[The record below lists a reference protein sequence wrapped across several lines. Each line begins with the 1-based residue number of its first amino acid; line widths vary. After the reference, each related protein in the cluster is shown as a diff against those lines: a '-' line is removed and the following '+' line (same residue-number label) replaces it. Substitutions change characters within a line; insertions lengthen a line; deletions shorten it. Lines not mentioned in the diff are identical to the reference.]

1 MSRSHLTTICNWNP
15 AGPGRLPSPAAGP
28 GRRRSGRSAARPRA
42 RPAPPRPGGPARAPS
57 LGHPRGP
64 PRLLVGAG
72 ANSATGRREFSSRK
86 NGWPCC
92 RPPTAA
98 RFCALS
104 MFFRQQNGKNSANSH
119 KSTKALRVPATPFRL
134 PCSDCPVPRKQPT
147 VITPIQARSDRK
159 RQRGTRLSDGIPD
172 PATGTGIRPAPGQ
185 RPEPDPATGH
195 HPANGQNQ
203 TRPQATAA
211 TRPTARNH
219 NQRVR
224 HAGGSGGSP
233 PGPAPRTI
241 GKVVADHRTAR
252 AVASRGRGGI

>member
-1 MSRSHLTTICNWNP
+1 MSRSRLTTICNWNP

-57 LGHPRGP
+57 LGHPEGHRVCSSAQA
-64 PRLLVGAG
+64 RIQQQED
-72 ANSATGRREFSSRK
+72 ANSAAGRMAGRAAARRPPHVSARSQCSFGNRTGRTQLTHTKVRK
-86 NGWPCC
+86 PYVF
-92 RPPTAA
+92 PPP
-98 RFCALS
+98 RSDCPVPSAL
-104 MFFRQQNGKNSANSH
+104 
-119 KSTKALRVPATPFRL
+119 FRL
-134 PCSDCPVPRKQPT
+134 PCSEKATDGDYSNTGPFGQKTTAGNAAQRRDPRP
-147 VITPIQARSDRK
+147 
-159 RQRGTRLSDGIPD
+159 GHGE
-172 PATGTGIRPAPGQ
+172 PAYGR
-185 RPEPDPATGH
+185 

-233 PGPAPRTI
+233 PRTST
-241 GKVVADHRTAR
+241 ADHREGGRRPPNSTSCR
-252 AVASRGRGGI
+252 IASRGRGGI